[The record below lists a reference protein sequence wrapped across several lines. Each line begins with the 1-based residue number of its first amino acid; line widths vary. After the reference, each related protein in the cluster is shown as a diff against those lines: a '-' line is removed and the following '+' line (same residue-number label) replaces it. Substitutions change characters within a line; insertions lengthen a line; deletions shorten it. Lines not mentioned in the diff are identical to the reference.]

1 MMVKQ
6 AQWAKVFLTVALGAV
21 WSGAALAQSSGT
33 RSSGFAYD
41 TASGLLTQ
49 EVIEPGTPALRVQ
62 TDYVYDAFG
71 NKTSA
76 TVSGIDIVTRAANTT
91 FDAQGRFA
99 TSATNALGQS
109 ESWQYDPRFGLPT
122 SHTGPNGLTTTW
134 SYDGFGRKILEVR
147 ADGTRSQFT
156 YSFCSG
162 FNGGTA
168 SCPAGAVRLNQSIS
182 YAPDGTTQNAPTITI
197 YFDSLEREVARDTQ
211 GFDGSIVRGAKQY
224 DSQGRVLKVSR
235 PYFVNGGTPQW
246 TTYTTYDALGRATLV
261 TMPDNST
268 VQNAYHGLTTTETNA
283 LSQTRTVTKNS
294 QGDVV
299 SVTDALG
306 NTMLYAYDAFG
317 KLIQTTD
324 AQSNIVT
331 ATYDTRGRKIASSD
345 PNLGAWTYTYNV
357 LGELVSQ
364 TDAKSQTSTISYDKL
379 GRPLQRVEPDM
390 TSVWVYDTAANG
402 IGKLASASITAGPAA
417 GYQRTMTYEALGR
430 PSQVATTIDG
440 VTYTMGAGYDANGR
454 LSQVTYP
461 SGFVAS
467 YGYNSLGYANQ
478 LSDGSAQTFWTANG
492 LDAEQHLT
500 QQTSGNGIVTTRTFS
515 ATTGRLQSIAA
526 GAGNSVQSSAYTY
539 DLLGNPLSRT
549 DDTQNLSESFTYDP
563 LNRLLTATVSGNVA
577 PAKAYAYNSIGN
589 MMSKSDVGTYSY
601 APPGSPLPHAVMSI
615 SGSTISTTFAYD
627 PNGNQTSGL
636 GRTITWTSYN
646 MPATI
651 TQGTRTVSF
660 QHDTEH
666 QRIKQVAPD
675 GNTLYIHAFGVTAE
689 LFGVGSAAPRWNEY
703 LSVGNV
709 RVGMR
714 VKEVTTTAV
723 SLRYFHTDHL
733 GSISVITNESGVVV
747 ERLSYDAWGKRRH
760 PNGADDPTGTITSQT
775 SRGFTGHEEL
785 DSVGLVHMNGRVYD
799 ALVGRMISA
808 DPTVPDPMN
817 AQAWNRYSYVG
828 NDPLA
833 FTDPSGFSWL
843 SSFFRGVKN
852 FMRNPILRAIT
863 QLVITA
869 SLTAILGPAGTL
881 ASLGLNVAQAG
892 AIAAAASAA
901 IVTGLSGG
909 NLGQMLKAGA
919 IAGITAAAFWGA
931 GELTGHFPGTLTA
944 AGGHGPL
951 AIGSQAHLFNV
962 ASHAAVGCLTSAV
975 SGGSCGSGALAAAAG
990 AAATPLVGRAFQNP
1004 QENFG
1009 DFVGG
1014 TAASG
1019 AIGGLAAIAGGG
1031 KFENG
1036 AVTAAFGYMFNAA
1049 ASASRSWQ
1057 KWMQM
1062 GSDAHRTYQ
1071 SWLRDQRLPGYF
1083 VESSSD
1089 GRMNTFEGRVDIGN
1103 NISQEIWEIKPNSIY
1118 GQITAP
1124 LEAAWYA
1131 STSTG
1136 PAQYQVGGLGLP
1148 MPSGPLIGT
1157 LGSYTYQ
1164 NAGGGAILWSEVTIS
1179 GSYSYNFNKQLDPN
1193 WFVPSPPRF
1202 RLR

>member
-1 MMVKQ
+1 
-6 AQWAKVFLTVALGAV
+6 
-21 WSGAALAQSSGT
+21 
-33 RSSGFAYD
+33 
-41 TASGLLTQ
+41 LLTQ
-49 EVIEPGTPALRVQ
+49 EVVEPGTPALRLQ
-62 TDYVYDAFG
+62 TDYIYDAYG

-76 TVSGIDIVTRAANTT
+76 TVSGIDIVTRGASTT
-91 FDAQGRFA
+91 YDAQGRFA
-99 TSATNALGQS
+99 TSSTNALGQS
-109 ESWQYDPRFGLPT
+109 ESWQYDPRFGQPT

-168 SCPAGAVRLNQSIS
+168 SCPAGAVRLNQANSF
-182 YAPDGTTQNAPTITI
+182 AADGTTQNAPTVMV

-246 TTYTTYDALGRATLV
+246 TTYTTYDTLGRATLV

-283 LSQTRTVTKNS
+283 KNQTRTVTKNS
-294 QGDVV
+294 AGDVV
-299 SVTDALG
+299 SVTDAAG

-324 AQSNIVT
+324 AQTNIVT

-345 PNLGAWTYTYNV
+345 PNLGSWTYTYNV
-357 LGELVSQ
+357 LGELTSQ
-364 TDAKSQTSTISYDKL
+364 TDAKLQTATISYDKL

-402 IGKLASASITAGPAA
+402 IGKVASASITAGPTA
-417 GYQRTMTYEALGR
+417 GYQRTMTYDALGR
-430 PSQVATTIDG
+430 PSQAATTIDG
-440 VTYTMGAGYDANGR
+440 TTYTMGAGYDANGR

-492 LDAEQHLT
+492 IDAEQHLT

-615 SGSTISTTFAYD
+615 SGSTISTTFSYD
-627 PNGNQTSGL
+627 PNGNQTAGL

-651 TQGTRTVSF
+651 TQGTRTISF

-666 QRIKQVAPD
+666 QRIKQVAAD
-675 GNTLYIHAFGVTAE
+675 GTTLYIHAFGVTAE
-689 LFGVGSAAPRWNEY
+689 LFGAGSAAPRWNEY

-714 VKEVTTTAV
+714 VKELATTTV

-760 PNGADDPTGTITSQT
+760 PNGADDPTGSITSQT

-785 DSVGLVHMNGRVYD
+785 ASVALVHMNGRVYD

-843 SSFFRGVKN
+843 SSFFNSVGN
-852 FMRNPILRAIT
+852 FFKSIFNASVLRSIAQIALTYVLSLTPLGPIL
-863 QLVITA
+863 
-869 SLTAILGPAGTL
+869 
-881 ASLGLNVAQAG
+881 
-892 AIAAAASAA
+892 AAAASAA
-901 IVTGLSGG
+901 IITGLSGG
-909 NLGQMLKAGA
+909 NLGQMLKAGV
-919 IAGITAAAFWGA
+919 IAAITAGAFQGLN
-931 GELTGHFPGTLTA
+931 EFV
-944 AGGHGPL
+944 GGL
-951 AIGSQAHLFNV
+951 AHQGIAQSGQYLANV
-962 ASHAAVGCLTSAV
+962 AGSAMIGCLSAAA
-975 SGGSCGSGALAAAAG
+975 SGGSCKSGALAAG
-990 AAATPLVGRAFQNP
+990 VTAAASPLIGRMPA
-1004 QENFG
+1004 G
-1009 DFVGG
+1009 LGRLG
-1014 TAASG
+1014 ASSLV
-1019 AIGGLAAIAGGG
+1019 GGLASVAGGG

-1036 AVTAAFGYMFNAA
+1036 AVTGAFQYMFGPK
-1049 ASASRSWQ
+1049 SRSNEESE
-1057 KWMQM
+1057 
-1062 GSDAHRTYQ
+1062 GTESDATSQTGSGQQGSNVPPDWANDAKVASDMDKAWDASNPNAPDEPRGSPWSQKREQGGWVT
-1071 SWLRDQRLPGYF
+1071 RDLSSGDYDTIRVPGGTRDMLYF
-1083 VESSSD
+1083 GAKPDPSSCRCSVV
-1089 GRMNTFEGRVDIGN
+1089 GWFHTHPNT
-1103 NISQEIWEIKPNSIY
+1103 IWEGYSPNPSP
-1118 GQITAP
+1118 QD
-1124 LEAAWYA
+1124 
-1131 STSTG
+1131 
-1136 PAQYQVGGLGLP
+1136 LGF
-1148 MPSGPLIGT
+1148 T
-1157 LGSYTYQ
+1157 KYLGVP
-1164 NAGGGAILWSEVTIS
+1164 GAIKTHV
-1179 GSYSYNFNKQLDPN
+1179 GNKYMYP
-1193 WFVPSPPRF
+1193 
-1202 RLR
+1202 

>member
-1 MMVKQ
+1 MKR
-6 AQWAKVFLTVALGAV
+6 AAVAFVLACLGAV
-21 WSGAALAQSSGT
+21 WSSAALAQSSGA
-33 RSSGFAYD
+33 RSSGFGYD
-41 TASGLLTQ
+41 ATSGLLTQ
-49 EVIEPGTPALRVQ
+49 EVVEPGTPSLRLQ
-62 TDYVYDAFG
+62 TDYVYDAYG

-76 TVSGIDIVTRAANTT
+76 TVSGIDIVTRAASTT
-91 FDAQGRFA
+91 YDTQGRFV

-109 ESWQYDPRFGLPT
+109 ETWQYDPRFGLPT

-168 SCPAGAVRLNQSIS
+168 SCPAGAVRLNQANSF
-182 YAPDGTTQNAPTITI
+182 AADGTTQNAPTIII

-224 DSQGRVLKVSR
+224 DALGRVLKVSR

-268 VQNAYHGLTTTETNA
+268 VQNAYHGLTATETNA

-306 NTMLYAYDAFG
+306 QTMLYAYDAFG

-324 AQSNIVT
+324 VQANIVT
-331 ATYDTRGRKIASSD
+331 ATYDTRGRKIVSSD
-345 PNLGAWTYTYNV
+345 PNLGTWTYTYNA

-364 TDAKSQTSTISYDKL
+364 TDAKLQTTTISYDKL

-402 IGKLASASITAGPAA
+402 IGKLASASITAGPTA

-478 LSDGSAQTFWTANG
+478 LSDGSAQTLWTANG

-526 GAGNSVQSSAYTY
+526 GTGNSVQSSAYTY

-563 LNRLLTATVSGNVA
+563 LNRLLTATVSGSVA

-615 SGSTISTTFAYD
+615 SGSTISATFAYD

-636 GRTITWTSYN
+636 GRTVTWTSYN

-651 TQGTRTVSF
+651 TQGTRTIGF
-660 QHDTEH
+660 RHDTEH

-675 GNTLYIHAFGVTAE
+675 GTTLYIHAFGVTAE
-689 LFGVGSAAPRWNEY
+689 LFGVGSTAPRWNEY

-714 VKEVTTTAV
+714 VKDITAATV

-733 GSISVITNESGVVV
+733 GSVSVITNESGVVV

-760 PNGADDPTGTITSQT
+760 PNGADDPTGSITSQT

-785 DSVGLVHMNGRVYD
+785 DAVGLVHMNGRVYD

-843 SSFFRGVKN
+843 SSFFNSVGN
-852 FMRNPILRAIT
+852 FFRSLFEAVPILRSIVQIAIT
-863 QLVITA
+863 TLLSPLV
-869 SLTAILGPAGTL
+869 GPF
-881 ASLGLNVAQAG
+881 
-892 AIAAAASAA
+892 IAAAAGAA

-909 NLGQMLKAGA
+909 NLGQMLRAGT
-919 IAGITAAAFWGA
+919 IAAATAFAFAVVGGA
-931 GELTGHFPGTLTA
+931 TNAAMGKEFSLYNHTSPEFGTSAHALNI
-944 AGGHGPL
+944 GG
-951 AIGSQAHLFNV
+951 
-962 ASHAAVGCLTSAV
+962 HAAVGCLSSVA
-975 SGGSCGSGALAAAAG
+975 SGGSCQSGALSGAAG
-990 AAATPLVGRAFQNP
+990 AAATPLVNQVFDPRRSV
-1004 QENFG
+1004 G
-1009 DFVGG
+1009 DLIGG
-1014 TAASG
+1014 TAATG
-1019 AIGGLAAIAGGG
+1019 VVGGLASVAGGG

-1049 ASASRSWQ
+1049 ASAS
-1057 KWMQM
+1057 KWWLERMRM
-1062 GSDAHRTYQ
+1062 GSDAHRTLQ
-1071 SWLRDQRLPGYF
+1071 DWLRDQKLPGYF

-1089 GRMNTFEGRVDIGN
+1089 GRMNTFDGRVDIGN
-1103 NISQEIWEIKPNSIY
+1103 NISGEVWEIKPNSIY
-1118 GQITAP
+1118 GQITGP

-1131 STSTG
+1131 STSKG
-1136 PAQYQVGGLGLP
+1136 PLQYQAGGLGLP
-1148 MPSGPLIGT
+1148 LPSGPLVGT
-1157 LGSYTYQ
+1157 MGSYTYQ
-1164 NAGGGAILWSEVTIS
+1164 NAGGGAILWSEFTNT
-1179 GSYSYNFNKQLDPN
+1179 GSYSYSFSSQPGANGI
-1193 WFVPSPPRF
+1193 FVPPPWSWKL
-1202 RLR
+1202 LR

>member
-1 MMVKQ
+1 MKKL
-6 AQWAKVFLTVALGAV
+6 AQYAGLLVLAAV
-21 WSGAALAQSSGT
+21 WSGAAFAQSSGT
-33 RSSGFAYD
+33 RSSGFGYD
-41 TASGLLTQ
+41 PASGLLTQ
-49 EVIEPGTPALRVQ
+49 EVIEPGTPSLRLQ
-62 TDYVYDAFG
+62 TDYIYDAYG

-76 TVSGIDIVTRAANTT
+76 TVSGIDIVTRAASTT
-91 FDAQGRFA
+91 YDAQGRFA

-109 ESWQYDPRFGLPT
+109 ETWQYDPRFGLPT

-168 SCPAGAVRLNQSIS
+168 SCPAGAVRLNQANSF
-182 YAPDGTTQNAPTITI
+182 APDGTTQNAPTVMV

-211 GFDGSIVRGAKQY
+211 GFDGSVVRGAKQY

-235 PYFVNGGTPQW
+235 PYFVSGGTPQW

-261 TMPDNST
+261 TMPDNSA

-283 LSQTRTVTKNS
+283 KNQTRTVTKNS

-306 NTMLYAYDAFG
+306 QTMLYAYNAFG

-324 AQSNIVT
+324 AETNIVT
-331 ATYDTRGRKIASSD
+331 ATYDTRGRKTASSD

-357 LGELVSQ
+357 LGETVSQ
-364 TDAKSQTSTISYDKL
+364 TDAKSQTSTVSYDKL
-379 GRPLQRVEPDM
+379 GRLLQRVEPDM

-402 IGKLASASITAGPAA
+402 IGKLASASITAGPTA
-417 GYQRTMTYEALGR
+417 GYQRTMTYDALGR
-430 PSQVATTIDG
+430 PSQAATTIDG
-440 VTYTMGAGYDANGR
+440 STYTMGAGYDANGR

-492 LDAEQHLT
+492 IDAEQHLT

-526 GAGNSVQSSAYTY
+526 GAGNTVQSSSYTY
-539 DLLGNPLSRT
+539 DLLGNPLART

-563 LNRLLTATVSGNVA
+563 LNRLLTATVSGSVA
-577 PAKAYAYNSIGN
+577 PAKAYAYNTIGN
-589 MMSKSDVGTYSY
+589 MMSKSDVGAYSY

-627 PNGNQTSGL
+627 PNGNQTAGL

-660 QHDTEH
+660 QHNTEH

-675 GNTLYIHAFGVTAE
+675 GTTLYIHAFGVTAE

-714 VKEVTTTAV
+714 VKELATTTV

-733 GSISVITNESGVVV
+733 GSISVITNENGMVV

-760 PNGADDPTGTITSQT
+760 PNGADDPTGSITSQT

-843 SSFFRGVKN
+843 SNFFHSVAN
-852 FMRNPILRAIT
+852 FFSQNWRAIVQT
-863 QLVITA
+863 VITVVLSA
-869 SLTAILGPAGTL
+869 TPLGPVL
-881 ASLGLNVAQAG
+881 
-892 AIAAAASAA
+892 AAAAGAA

-909 NLGQMLKAGA
+909 NLAQIVRAASIAAITAGA
-919 IAGITAAAFWGA
+919 FKGVGDFTGMFDGA
-931 GELTGHFPGTLTA
+931 LTA

-951 AIGSQAHLFNV
+951 AFGSQAHLFNI
-962 ASHAAVGCLTSAV
+962 AGHAAVGCLSSAA
-975 SGGSCGSGALAAAAG
+975 SGGSCKSGALSGAVG
-990 AAATPLVGRAFQNP
+990 AAATPLVDQVFQNP
-1004 QENFG
+1004 EGNLG
-1009 DFVGG
+1009 DRIGG
-1014 TAASG
+1014 TTSTAVV
-1019 AIGGLAAIAGGG
+1019 GGLASVAGGG

-1036 AVTAAFGYMFNAA
+1036 AVTAAFGYLFNRIAVRGNKAKAEAYKEAIEYLRKDPGMAA
-1049 ASASRSWQ
+1049 VIDSLEKSNTTYTVETNGFGVDMYDPRTRTVMWDPGLAL
-1057 KWMQM
+1057 KFNG
-1062 GSDAHRTYQ
+1062 GSISPALALGHELAH
-1071 SWLRDQRLPGYF
+1071 
-1083 VESSSD
+1083 
-1089 GRMNTFEGRVDIGN
+1089 
-1103 NISQEIWEIKPNSIY
+1103 
-1118 GQITAP
+1118 
-1124 LEAAWYA
+1124 AAENWF
-1131 STSTG
+1131 TSTLRSFIPVAG
-1136 PAQYQVGGLGLP
+1136 YSDLNEYRIIQNYENPAARSLGE
-1148 MPSGPLIGT
+1148 SVRTCHCGTGYRVTGPL
-1157 LGSYTYQ
+1157 
-1164 NAGGGAILWSEVTIS
+1164 A
-1179 GSYSYNFNKQLDPN
+1179 
-1193 WFVPSPPRF
+1193 R
-1202 RLR
+1202 

>member
-1 MMVKQ
+1 MKRAAVGF
-6 AQWAKVFLTVALGAV
+6 VLLCLGAV
-21 WSGAALAQSSGT
+21 WPSAALAQSSGT
-33 RSSGFAYD
+33 RSSGFGYD
-41 TASGLLTQ
+41 AASGLLTQ
-49 EVIEPGTPALRVQ
+49 EVVEPGTPSLRLQ
-62 TDYVYDAFG
+62 TDYVYDAYG

-76 TVSGIDIVTRAANTT
+76 TVSGIDIVTRGASTT
-91 FDAQGRFA
+91 YDAQGRFA

-156 YSFCSG
+156 YAFCSG

-168 SCPAGAVRLNQSIS
+168 SCPAGAVRLNQANSF
-182 YAPDGTTQNAPTITI
+182 AADGTTQNAPTII
-197 YFDSLEREVARDTQ
+197 VYFDSLEREVARDTQ

-235 PYFVNGGTPQW
+235 PYFVSGGTPQW
-246 TTYTTYDALGRATLV
+246 TTYTYDTLGRVTLA

-283 LSQTRTVTKNS
+283 LNQTRTVTKSS

-299 SVTDALG
+299 SVTDTLG
-306 NTMLYAYDAFG
+306 QTMLYAYNAFG

-324 AQSNIVT
+324 AQTNIVT
-331 ATYDTRGRKIASSD
+331 ATYDTRGRRIASSD
-345 PNLGAWTYTYNV
+345 PNLGSWTYTYNV
-357 LGELVSQ
+357 LGELTSQ
-364 TDAKSQTSTISYDKL
+364 TDAKLQTTTFNFDKL
-379 GRPLQRVEPDM
+379 SRPLQRVEPDM

-402 IGKLASASITAGPAA
+402 IGKVASASITAGPTA
-417 GYQRTMTYEALGR
+417 GYQRTMTYDALGR

-440 VTYTMGAGYDANGR
+440 TTYTMGAGYDANGR

-467 YGYNSLGYANQ
+467 YGYNNLGYANQ

-526 GAGNSVQSSAYTY
+526 GTGNSVQSSAYTY

-563 LNRLLTATVSGNVA
+563 LNRLLTATVSGSVA

-589 MMSKSDVGTYSY
+589 MMSKSDVGTYTY
-601 APPGSPLPHAVMSI
+601 APPGSPSPHAVMSI
-615 SGSTISTTFAYD
+615 SGSTISTTFTYD

-660 QHDTEH
+660 QHNTEH

-675 GNTLYIHAFGVTAE
+675 GTTLYIHAFGVTAE

-714 VKEVTTTAV
+714 VKEIVTTTV

-747 ERLSYDAWGKRRH
+747 ERLSYDAWGKRRF
-760 PNGADDPTGTITSQT
+760 PNGADDPTGSITSQT

-785 DSVGLVHMNGRVYD
+785 DSVALVHMNGRVYD

-833 FTDPSGFSWL
+833 FTDPSGFGWL
-843 SSFFRGVKN
+843 SSFFNSVGN
-852 FMRNPILRAIT
+852 FFKSIFSPAVLKSIAQFVITTVLSMSPLGPIL
-863 QLVITA
+863 
-869 SLTAILGPAGTL
+869 
-881 ASLGLNVAQAG
+881 
-892 AIAAAASAA
+892 AAAAGAA
-901 IVTGLSGG
+901 IITGLSGG
-909 NLGQMLKAGA
+909 NLGQMLKAGV
-919 IAGITAAAFWGA
+919 IAAITAGAFA
-931 GELTGHFPGTLTA
+931 GLNVVAPAQAL
-944 AGGHGPL
+944 
-951 AIGSQAHLFNV
+951 GSNFNPILYAENV
-962 ASHAAVGCLTSAV
+962 AGSALIGCASSAA
-975 SGGSCGSGALAAAAG
+975 SGGSCASGAAAAATG
-990 AAATPLVGRAFQNP
+990 AGLAPVTNSLFQNAKYDIG
-1004 QENFG
+1004 ERI
-1009 DFVGG
+1009 GG
-1014 TAASG
+1014 TIVQATA
-1019 AIGGLAAIAGGG
+1019 GGLASVAGGG
-1031 KFENG
+1031 KFANG
-1036 AVTAAFGYMFNAA
+1036 AVTAAFQYNVALGPASDPKMDAYAA
-1049 ASASRSWQ
+1049 AEPFEFGSMVGKIVGRFLGPIGELLASTGSVAADGRSNLATE
-1057 KWMQM
+1057 MQM
-1062 GSDAHRTYQ
+1062 
-1071 SWLRDQRLPGYF
+1071 LRDAGTMKGDFGLGSATWWDSNRLGEAWVGQDYR
-1083 VESSSD
+1083 VTSD
-1089 GRMNTFEGRVDIGN
+1089 GFLESADGLRLYRQPDFKPRLERWQSNFMSRYEPRGQWQNNGHLDI
-1103 NISQEIWEIKPNSIY
+1103 
-1118 GQITAP
+1118 
-1124 LEAAWYA
+1124 
-1131 STSTG
+1131 
-1136 PAQYQVGGLGLP
+1136 
-1148 MPSGPLIGT
+1148 
-1157 LGSYTYQ
+1157 
-1164 NAGGGAILWSEVTIS
+1164 
-1179 GSYSYNFNKQLDPN
+1179 
-1193 WFVPSPPRF
+1193 
-1202 RLR
+1202 LRY

>member
-1 MMVKQ
+1 MKRL
-6 AQWAKVFLTVALGAV
+6 AQYASVMALATIW
-21 WSGAALAQSSGT
+21 WSGAFAQSSGT
-33 RSSGFAYD
+33 RSSGFGYD
-41 TASGLLTQ
+41 TGSGLLTQ
-49 EVIEPGTPALRVQ
+49 EVIEPATPSLRLQ
-62 TDYVYDAFG
+62 TDYVYDAYG

-76 TVSGIDIVTRAANTT
+76 TVSGIDIATRAASTT
-91 FDAQGRFA
+91 YDAQGRFA

-134 SYDGFGRKILEVR
+134 SYDGFGRKVLEVR

-168 SCPAGAVRLNQSIS
+168 SCPAGAVRLNQAIS
-182 YAPDGTTQNAPTITI
+182 YAPDGSTQNAPTITI

-211 GFDGSIVRGAKQY
+211 GFDGSIVRGARQY

-235 PYFVNGGTPQW
+235 PYFVSGGTPQW
-246 TTYTTYDALGRATLV
+246 TTYTTYDALGRATLA

-294 QGDVV
+294 AGDVV

-306 NTMLYAYDAFG
+306 QTMLYAYDAFG

-324 AQSNIVT
+324 AQTNIVT
-331 ATYDTRGRKIASSD
+331 ATCDTRGRRIASSD
-345 PNLGAWTYTYNV
+345 PNLGSWTYTYNV
-357 LGELVSQ
+357 LGELTSQ
-364 TDAKSQTSTISYDKL
+364 TDAKLQTATISYDKL
-379 GRPLQRVEPDM
+379 GRPLQRVEPGM

-402 IGKLASASITAGPAA
+402 IGKVASASITAGPTA
-417 GYQRTMTYEALGR
+417 GYQRTMTYDALGR
-430 PSQVATTIDG
+430 PSQAATTIDG
-440 VTYTMGAGYDANGR
+440 STYTMGAGYDANGR
-454 LSQVTYP
+454 LNQVTYP

-478 LSDGSAQTFWTANG
+478 LSDGSAQTLWTANG

-500 QQTSGNGIVTTRTFS
+500 QQTSGNGIVTTRAFS

-526 GAGNSVQSSAYTY
+526 GAGNSVQSSSYTY

-549 DDTQNLSESFTYDP
+549 DDTQGLSESFTYDP
-563 LNRLLTATVSGNVA
+563 LNRLLTATVSGSVA
-577 PAKAYAYNSIGN
+577 LPKAYAYNSIGN

-675 GNTLYIHAFGVTAE
+675 GTTLYIHAFGVTAE

-714 VKEVTTTAV
+714 VKEVVTTTV
-723 SLRYFHTDHL
+723 SLRYFHADHL

-760 PNGADDPTGTITSQT
+760 PNGADDPTGSITSQT

-785 DSVGLVHMNGRVYD
+785 DSVALVHMNGRVYD
-799 ALVGRMISA
+799 ALVGRMISP

-843 SSFFRGVKN
+843 SSFFHSVAN
-852 FMRNPILRAIT
+852 FFSHNWRAIVQT
-863 QLVITA
+863 VITA
-869 SLTAILGPAGTL
+869 VLSLTPLGPVL
-881 ASLGLNVAQAG
+881 
-892 AIAAAASAA
+892 AAAAGAA

-909 NLGQMLKAGA
+909 NLGQIVRAASIAAITAGA
-919 IAGITAAAFWGA
+919 FQGLNEFVSGLPQQGISQSGQYLANVAGSAMIGCLSAAA
-931 GELTGHFPGTLTA
+931 
-944 AGGHGPL
+944 
-951 AIGSQAHLFNV
+951 
-962 ASHAAVGCLTSAV
+962 
-975 SGGSCGSGALAAAAG
+975 SGGSCKSGALAGGVTAAAS
-990 AAATPLVGRAFQNP
+990 PLVGRIGSGA
-1004 QENFG
+1004 G
-1009 DFVGG
+1009 RL
-1014 TAASG
+1014 AASSI
-1019 AIGGLAAIAGGG
+1019 IGGLASVAGGG

-1036 AVTAAFGYMFNAA
+1036 AVTGAFQYMFGPQPRDREVSDARMQAMAFDPAA
-1049 ASASRSWQ
+1049 A
-1057 KWMQM
+1057 
-1062 GSDAHRTYQ
+1062 
-1071 SWLRDQRLPGYF
+1071 
-1083 VESSSD
+1083 
-1089 GRMNTFEGRVDIGN
+1089 
-1103 NISQEIWEIKPNSIY
+1103 
-1118 GQITAP
+1118 
-1124 LEAAWYA
+1124 EAADAQAVYDLRQTHPNVANAEGIIGLMGVAVASFGVFLAPGA
-1131 STSTG
+1131 STASLI
-1136 PAQYQVGGLGLP
+1136 PQLP
-1148 MPSGPLIGT
+1148 EGVILDST
-1157 LGSYTYQ
+1157 LGRIELLAYWIESGQAARAYYAINGMAQNSAGAVELWKIGQMAGTMISSAGTYARV
-1164 NAGGGAILWSEVTIS
+1164 NALGAIIS
-1179 GSYSYNFNKQLDPN
+1179 TANTLGRAP
-1193 WFVPSPPRF
+1193 
-1202 RLR
+1202 

>member
-1 MMVKQ
+1 MKKL
-6 AQWAKVFLTVALGAV
+6 AQYAGAMALAAV

-33 RSSGFAYD
+33 RSSGFGYD
-41 TASGLLTQ
+41 PASGLLTQ
-49 EVIEPGTPALRVQ
+49 EVVEPGTPTMRLQ
-62 TDYVYDAFG
+62 TDYVYDAYG

-76 TVSGIDIVTRAANTT
+76 TVSGIDIVTRAASTT
-91 FDAQGRFA
+91 YDAQGRFA

-109 ESWQYDPRFGLPT
+109 ETWQYDPRFGQPT

-168 SCPAGAVRLNQSIS
+168 SCPAGAVRLNQANSF
-182 YAPDGTTQNAPTITI
+182 AADGTTQNAPTVIV

-283 LSQTRTVTKNS
+283 KNQTRTVTKNS
-294 QGDVV
+294 AGDVV
-299 SVTDALG
+299 SVTDAAG
-306 NTMLYAYDAFG
+306 NTMLYAYNAFG

-324 AQSNIVT
+324 AETNIVT
-331 ATYDTRGRKIASSD
+331 PTYDTRGRKIASSD
-345 PNLGAWTYTYNV
+345 PNLGSWTYTYNV
-357 LGELVSQ
+357 LGELTSQ
-364 TDAKSQTSTISYDKL
+364 TDAKLQTATISYDKL

-402 IGKLASASITAGPAA
+402 IGKVASASITAGPTA
-417 GYQRTMTYEALGR
+417 GYQRTMTYDALGR
-430 PSQVATTIDG
+430 PSQAATTIDG
-440 VTYTMGAGYDANGR
+440 TTYTMGAGYDANGR

-492 LDAEQHLT
+492 IDAEQHLT

-563 LNRLLTATVSGNVA
+563 LNRLLTATVSGSVA
-577 PAKAYAYNSIGN
+577 PAKAYTYNSIGN
-589 MMSKSDVGTYSY
+589 MMSKSEVGTYSY

-615 SGSTISTTFAYD
+615 SGSTISTTFSYD
-627 PNGNQTSGL
+627 PNGNQTAGL

-660 QHDTEH
+660 QHNTEH

-675 GNTLYIHAFGVTAE
+675 GTTLYIHAFGVTAE

-714 VKEVTTTAV
+714 VKEVTTTTV

-760 PNGADDPTGTITSQT
+760 PNGADDPTGSITSQT

-799 ALVGRMISA
+799 ALVGRMISP

-843 SSFFRGVKN
+843 SSFFNSVAN
-852 FMRNPILRAIT
+852 FFT
-863 QLVITA
+863 QNWRSIVQTVITA
-869 SLTAILGPAGTL
+869 VLSLPLGPVL
-881 ASLGLNVAQAG
+881 
-892 AIAAAASAA
+892 AAAAGAA

-909 NLGQMLKAGA
+909 NLGQIVRAASIAAITAGA
-919 IAGITAAAFWGA
+919 FQGLGNFVGDLAQQGISQSGQYLANVAGSAMIGCLSAAA
-931 GELTGHFPGTLTA
+931 
-944 AGGHGPL
+944 
-951 AIGSQAHLFNV
+951 
-962 ASHAAVGCLTSAV
+962 
-975 SGGSCGSGALAAAAG
+975 SGGSCKSGGLAAG
-990 AAATPLVGRAFQNP
+990 VTAAASPLVGRIP
-1004 QENFG
+1004 
-1009 DFVGG
+1009 GG
-1014 TAASG
+1014 PGRLAASS
-1019 AIGGLAAIAGGG
+1019 IVGGLASVAGGG

-1036 AVTAAFGYMFNAA
+1036 AVTGAFQYMFGPQ
-1049 ASASRSWQ
+1049 SRSSR
-1057 KWMQM
+1057 
-1062 GSDAHRTYQ
+1062 GTA
-1071 SWLRDQRLPGYF
+1071 
-1083 VESSSD
+1083 SSSD
-1089 GRMNTFEGRVDIGN
+1089 
-1103 NISQEIWEIKPNSIY
+1103 PNDAY
-1118 GQITAP
+1118 
-1124 LEAAWYA
+1124 
-1131 STSTG
+1131 
-1136 PAQYQVGGLGLP
+1136 AQYPRNGGP
-1148 MPSGPLIGT
+1148 PLDD
-1157 LGSYTYQ
+1157 
-1164 NAGGGAILWSEVTIS
+1164 
-1179 GSYSYNFNKQLDPN
+1179 DPN
-1193 WFVPSPPRF
+1193 PNPGTVRVPIPLWVWALAALANQYPDLLQSPQGVDRYKSILDDTHLTAALRELNGEVVARKWDGTPYDHVTEVREAQQGLLNYIGSVNNRLSYPGTSQLERSFLETELGNASRLLDHSKKFVP
-1202 RLR
+1202 

>member
-1 MMVKQ
+1 MKR
-6 AQWAKVFLTVALGAV
+6 AAIALVLACVGVVGA
-21 WSGAALAQSSGT
+21 GAAFAQSSGM

-49 EVIEPGTPALRVQ
+49 EVVEPGTPSLRLQ
-62 TDYVYDAFG
+62 TDYVYDAYG
-71 NKTSA
+71 NKTAA
-76 TVSGIDIVTRAANTT
+76 TVSGIDIVTRAASTT
-91 FDAQGRFA
+91 YDAQGRFA

-109 ESWQYDPRFGLPT
+109 ETWQYDPRFGLPT

-147 ADGTRSQFT
+147 ADGTQSKFT

-168 SCPAGAVRLNQSIS
+168 SCPAGAVRLNQANSF
-182 YAPDGTTQNAPTITI
+182 APDGTTPNAPTII
-197 YFDSLEREVARDTQ
+197 VYFDSLEREVARDTQ

-268 VQNAYHGLTTTETNA
+268 VQNAYHGLTTSETNA

-306 NTMLYAYDAFG
+306 NTMLYAYNAFG

-324 AQSNIVT
+324 AETNIVT

-357 LGELVSQ
+357 LGETVSQ

-402 IGKLASASITAGPAA
+402 IGKVASASITAGPTA
-417 GYQRTMTYEALGR
+417 GYQRTMTYDTLGR

-467 YGYNSLGYANQ
+467 YGYNSFGYANQ
-478 LSDGSAQTFWTANG
+478 LSDGNAQTFWTANG

-563 LNRLLTATVSGNVA
+563 LNRLLTATVSGSVA

-660 QHDTEH
+660 QHDTAH

-675 GNTLYIHAFGVTAE
+675 GTTLYIHAFGATAE

-714 VKEVTTTAV
+714 VKELATTTV

-760 PNGADDPTGTITSQT
+760 PNGADDPTGSITSQT

-843 SSFFRGVKN
+843 SSFFNSVVN
-852 FMRNPILRAIT
+852 FFT
-863 QLVITA
+863 QNWRSIVQTVITA
-869 SLTAILGPAGTL
+869 VLSLTPLGPVL
-881 ASLGLNVAQAG
+881 
-892 AIAAAASAA
+892 AAAAGAA

-909 NLGQMLKAGA
+909 NLAQMIRAGTIAAITAGA
-919 IAGITAAAFWGA
+919 FQGLNLVAPAQA
-931 GELTGHFPGTLTA
+931 L
-944 AGGHGPL
+944 
-951 AIGSQAHLFNV
+951 GSNFNPILYAENV
-962 ASHAAVGCLTSAV
+962 AGSALIGCASSAA
-975 SGGSCGSGALAAAAG
+975 SGGSCASGAAAG
-990 AAATPLVGRAFQNP
+990 AVSAGLAPVTNSVFKNAKYDIGERI
-1004 QENFG
+1004 
-1009 DFVGG
+1009 GG
-1014 TAASG
+1014 TIVQATA
-1019 AIGGLAAIAGGG
+1019 GGLASVAGGG
-1031 KFENG
+1031 KFANG
-1036 AVTAAFGYMFNAA
+1036 AVTAAFQYNVALGPVNDPRM
-1049 ASASRSWQ
+1049 
-1057 KWMQM
+1057 
-1062 GSDAHRTYQ
+1062 DAYGAYNGTYHDQAVQ
-1071 SWLRDQRLPGYF
+1071 SVADYLRRAGLK
-1083 VESSSD
+1083 VE
-1089 GRMNTFEGRVDIGN
+1089 T
-1103 NISQEIWEIKPNSIY
+1103 EI
-1118 GQITAP
+1118 P
-1124 LEAAWYA
+1124 LEMADGSAGA
-1131 STSTG
+1131 RIDLIAQKGTVTFGVEVKTG
-1136 PAQYQVGGLGLP
+1136 DNPSFTEGQLVVYPHLMMGGSVFSPNERIWTFGFGPGEILP
-1148 MPSGPLIGT
+1148 PIPIWLWRQEGPG
-1157 LGSYTYQ
+1157 
-1164 NAGGGAILWSEVTIS
+1164 VTPK
-1179 GSYSYNFNKQLDPN
+1179 FLELDPKK
-1193 WFVPSPPRF
+1193 FQDYYSR
-1202 RLR
+1202 R